1 MFACVETITSLSGM
15 DVKMR
20 EIQNIFNNR
29 EIAIGIWVM
38 LVAIISIFTKPVKK
52 FLKSVFPILFCR
64 KFVVFYIVFLLHLC
78 LVTYFLYAVGFWSV
92 ALLKDTIFWV
102 LCVELP
108 LFVKTIE
115 KAKDNH
121 FFVKLI
127 KDNITISVIIE
138 FVFNFWTFNLFTEIL
153 IVPIS
158 IFIGLLYAL
167 AARKKKY
174 FQVKRF
180 FDWLFVIFGVIIIIN
195 SCKHL
200 YENPSELFNLSTLQE
215 FLLPAFL
222 LLLNLPVVYG
232 LALYNA
238 YEQVFIRVKGNKT
251 ENFKMKCSIIK
262 FAGIYLSKITTIRNN
277 LQYITVISLT
287 DNDMKENLK
296 KLKNKLSM
304 RVGDNYMKRAN
315 YYILWCIIG
324 FLISVL
330 GIVICNS
337 QVSIRDFLKFNF
349 IVDIQRV
356 KEIITYICSTGV
368 VFSVCLF
375 IYSLGFRKKKNEEI
389 SQVKK
394 FALHNLLYLI
404 KRQYNMLQEFPPI
417 DEPKELF
424 VKYIAIAYELKAE
437 CEKDIVS
444 FENLLSSWEFDAIKQ
459 LQTSATN
466 VVFSI
471 GINEA
476 EIGQY
481 TIEQFNAYYLERETS
496 APQNEKINIFTYDV
510 QKGIENYSKQIKICV
525 EEFKRYF

>member
-1 MFACVETITSLSGM
+1 
-15 DVKMR
+15 MR

-167 AARKKKY
+167 AAREKKY

-232 LALYNA
+232 L
-238 YEQVFIRVKGNKT
+238 
-251 ENFKMKCSIIK
+251 
-262 FAGIYLSKITTIRNN
+262 SKITAIRNN

-349 IVDIQRV
+349 TVDIQRV

-368 VFSVCLF
+368 VFSICLF

-394 FALHNLLYLI
+394 FALHNLLFSNNKIDNIGKKISADFRAARIRDPINLIDDFDINVMQQILSNLYLSNI
-404 KRQYNMLQEFPPI
+404 TENNFYSKNMITGIELVKFIVRFPVGNRAGKKQHDNPSRVALIRQY
-417 DEPKELF
+417 
-424 VKYIAIAYELKAE
+424 
-437 CEKDIVS
+437 
-444 FENLLSSWEFDAIKQ
+444 
-459 LQTSATN
+459 
-466 VVFSI
+466 
-471 GINEA
+471 
-476 EIGQY
+476 
-481 TIEQFNAYYLERETS
+481 
-496 APQNEKINIFTYDV
+496 
-510 QKGIENYSKQIKICV
+510 
-525 EEFKRYF
+525 

>member
-1 MFACVETITSLSGM
+1 MGDAGCDNLYLYKTC
-15 DVKMR
+15 K
-20 EIQNIFNNR
+20 EIF
-29 EIAIGIWVM
+29 EIC
-38 LVAIISIFTKPVKK
+38 
-52 FLKSVFPILFCR
+52 FPILFCR

-262 FAGIYLSKITTIRNN
+262 FAGIYLSKITAIRNN
-277 LQYITVISLT
+277 LQYIAVISLT

-349 IVDIQRV
+349 TVDIQRV

-375 IYSLGFRKKKNEEI
+375 IYSLGFKKKKM
-389 SQVKK
+389 KK
-394 FALHNLLYLI
+394 YR
-404 KRQYNMLQEFPPI
+404 K
-417 DEPKELF
+417 
-424 VKYIAIAYELKAE
+424 
-437 CEKDIVS
+437 
-444 FENLLSSWEFDAIKQ
+444 
-459 LQTSATN
+459 
-466 VVFSI
+466 
-471 GINEA
+471 
-476 EIGQY
+476 
-481 TIEQFNAYYLERETS
+481 
-496 APQNEKINIFTYDV
+496 
-510 QKGIENYSKQIKICV
+510 
-525 EEFKRYF
+525 

>member
-1 MFACVETITSLSGM
+1 MLKRLHLYLGM

-127 KDNITISVIIE
+127 KDNITVSIIIE

-167 AARKKKY
+167 AAREKKY

-180 FDWLFVIFGVIIIIN
+180 FDWLFVIFVVIIIIN

-232 LALYNA
+232 L
-238 YEQVFIRVKGNKT
+238 
-251 ENFKMKCSIIK
+251 
-262 FAGIYLSKITTIRNN
+262 SKITAIRNN

-296 KLKNKLSM
+296 KLKNKLST
-304 RVGDNYMKRAN
+304 RIGDNYMKRAN
-315 YYILWCIIG
+315 YYILWCISG

-349 IVDIQRV
+349 TVDIQRV

-368 VFSVCLF
+368 VFSFCLF

-424 VKYIAIAYELKAE
+424 IKYITIAYELKAE

-444 FENLLSSWEFDAIKQ
+444 FENLLSSWEFDTIKQ

-481 TIEQFNAYYLERETS
+481 TIEQFNAYFLERETS
-496 APQNEKINIFTYDV
+496 APQNEKINVFTYDV
-510 QKGIENYSKQIKICV
+510 QKGIENYTKQIKMCV
-525 EEFKRYF
+525 EEFKKYF

>member
-167 AARKKKY
+167 AAREKKY

-232 LALYNA
+232 L
-238 YEQVFIRVKGNKT
+238 
-251 ENFKMKCSIIK
+251 
-262 FAGIYLSKITTIRNN
+262 SKITAIRNN

-349 IVDIQRV
+349 TVDIQRV

-424 VKYIAIAYELKAE
+424 VKYITIAYELKAE

-444 FENLLSSWEFDAIKQ
+444 FENLLSSWEFDTIKQ

-496 APQNEKINIFTYDV
+496 APQNEKINVFTYDV
-510 QKGIENYSKQIKICV
+510 QKGIENYSKQIKMCV

>member
-167 AARKKKY
+167 AAREKKY

-200 YENPSELFNLSTLQE
+200 YENPSELFKLSTLQE

-232 LALYNA
+232 L
-238 YEQVFIRVKGNKT
+238 
-251 ENFKMKCSIIK
+251 
-262 FAGIYLSKITTIRNN
+262 SKITAIRNN
-277 LQYITVISLT
+277 LQYITEISLT

-315 YYILWCIIG
+315 YYILWCVIG

-349 IVDIQRV
+349 TVDIQRV
-356 KEIITYICSTGV
+356 KEIITYICSAGV
-368 VFSVCLF
+368 AFSVCLF
-375 IYSLGFRKKKNEEI
+375 IYSLGFGKKKNEEI

-476 EIGQY
+476 EIGKY

-496 APQNEKINIFTYDV
+496 APQNEKINIFTYDI
-510 QKGIENYSKQIKICV
+510 QKAIENYSKQIKICV

>member
-1 MFACVETITSLSGM
+1 M
-15 DVKMR
+15 
-20 EIQNIFNNR
+20 
-29 EIAIGIWVM
+29 
-38 LVAIISIFTKPVKK
+38 
-52 FLKSVFPILFCR
+52 
-64 KFVVFYIVFLLHLC
+64 
-78 LVTYFLYAVGFWSV
+78 TYFLYAVGFWSV

-167 AARKKKY
+167 AAREKKY

-232 LALYNA
+232 L
-238 YEQVFIRVKGNKT
+238 
-251 ENFKMKCSIIK
+251 
-262 FAGIYLSKITTIRNN
+262 SKITAIRNN

-349 IVDIQRV
+349 TVDIQRV

-368 VFSVCLF
+368 VFSICLF

-444 FENLLSSWEFDAIKQ
+444 FENLLSSWEFDTIKQ

-481 TIEQFNAYYLERETS
+481 TL
-496 APQNEKINIFTYDV
+496 
-510 QKGIENYSKQIKICV
+510 
-525 EEFKRYF
+525 